1 MTVDL
6 ANYYMILNSGWKE
19 FKDLLDVCGL
29 MITILLPVT
38 VGLRNQ
44 LFDLGNVIIGGSTC

>member
-6 ANYYMILNSGWKE
+6 ANHYMILNSGWKE